1 MTEYSVSQCN
11 LRILIYCAPT
21 PPALVQIARG
31 SGATVGNTVVIPST
45 ERSVAFSVD
54 DCSSSLRVGH
64 FSDTDPTAPAY
75 VSNDAVSIDDRVV
88 LAGFGDDPPTRVSD
102 YRDFDGA
109 WSRRVTD
116 SSPTPFDL
124 GAGCEGAPLW
134 RTHRAPPQFTSG
146 AFVLNA
152 SSAVHATSSGPR
164 LDPRATAAMVAAAAL
179 DPVPTHIVDAVAT
192 RRDPR
197 SRWMLDSFFHRP
209 NATNKPHPG
218 AFGPDEPFPW
228 FARVDASAGFV
239 ARTGGATITP
249 LTRSE
254 AEPGYAALGVYADDS
269 CGPSGGRLG
278 ELAVRRGACY
288 EVPEWIEDGDSP
300 IARLLPAAMHSNRIA
315 PGSQPDDVFDLLQ
328 LMNTNA
334 ASSSYTYE
342 ENPAVDPAALRR
354 FKFHGAVF
362 ADGKVVFV
370 PVKSWAVGVYDLSTN
385 LLSFE
390 SMMVGTNTNG
400 FNEGDYHFRYGALAS
415 NGKVVFAPYRANGVG
430 MFDPSAPPGERFEF
444 EPFTVQVPSDTSTGN
459 LFSGAALAN
468 NGKVVFAPYT
478 ANAVGMFDPSA
489 PPGERFEFESF
500 DRAHLETLIGSSGS
514 FNGAT
519 TASNGK
525 VIFTP
530 SRANAVGVFDP
541 SDNSLELVDISA
553 PSASVDLGDFSSFTD
568 GDKFSGAALAHNG
581 KVIFAPYTAK
591 GVGVFDPS
599 DNSFVLVDIS
609 AHSPPSVN
617 LGFRSSNGFVMSA
630 KFSDTVAASD
640 GKIVFAPHF
649 GTLGSVNS
657 VGVFD
662 PSDNSFQ
669 LEGISH
675 ITDTNKAFNGAAVS
689 DDGRIFF
696 APYDSDAVGVYSR
709 GAAHTK
715 YLSNKPH
722 VMHRTKLTAND
733 AAELDEFGRSVSIDG
748 DTMVAGA
755 NGDDDKGSNSGSAYV
770 FTRDTPGDVASG
782 WTQVAKLTAND
793 GAENDKSGYS
803 VAVDGDT
810 IVIGAHLNNGT
821 RGGSVYVFTRDTPG
835 YLASGWTQ
843 IAKLTASDGAE
854 LNYLGEMVAF
864 DGDTIVAAANRDDDQ
879 GSNSGS
885 VYVFTRDIPGYLA
898 SGWTEVAKLT
908 AHDAAE
914 NLYFG
919 SSLSIDSDTLVVG
932 TTQGSGGNGTAYVF
946 IRDTAGD
953 LTSGWTEITNLN
965 ASDGEA
971 GDKFGYSVSIDG
983 DTIVVGAAYDDDKG
997 SSSGSVYVFT
1007 RDIFGDITSGWT
1019 EVAKLNASD
1028 GVGNDW
1034 FGSSVTIDGDTMV
1047 IGAKYDDDKGGNSG
1061 SAYVFTRDTPGDLTS
1076 GWTQVFKLSG
1086 EAGDYFGHSVAIDGD
1101 TIAVGAYK
1109 DDDDGSDSGS
1119 VHVYSLSPIPCP
1131 AASHDTASS
1140 VDPPEPPRYMRF
1152 DVDAATVSVYEG
1164 SDAHNACLAAAEPS
1178 LTIATPSTPSP
1189 PPRFGDCA
1197 CACDGNPVA
1206 NGTINV
1212 TDDHGGVGVSS
1223 GECAAAGPEEC
1234 GDMVTDGV
1242 IDACPGGVNFTTKWS
1257 YNSTYTGGVWSD
1269 DEDSTDSGSGG
1280 GAECRC
1286 YCGSEKTQAQY
1297 AGYVNGI
1304 TSEQCIQD
1312 GPTSTTFGC
1321 PGSETH
1327 FSQTCDTYYVEYVA
1341 NPGGTTGRKL
1351 MQDSGP
1357 DGESY
1362 QGYSGPTGRHLLTA
1376 SSGTGTRSTCGKI
1389 GNSYVSITDA
1399 DVAAGSMNSEDR
1411 VIMTEWRGAGYCDD
1425 DVAPMWTF
1433 MDATST
1439 LTESDIYERDVLGA
1453 ARVAAPAAEARCY
1466 RDGGDSIRLTC
1477 LPDGVLSVL
1486 SFFCA
1491 DGCGADDAANEVRTG
1506 EHLLVNVTSERG
1518 EVCDAAA
1525 GAAPRIVS
1533 SCGGLAVAQSF
1544 SGALATAAGPFGS
1557 FRGYRAPMDSLR
1569 ETHPLWV
1576 GARGPGAKNVTAAKA
1591 ENEML
1596 ASLGYETTPALNH
1609 LCLDSTDR
1617 EAMGWTKHSPSTND
1631 GYISIA
1637 TDDPKSWCAGHDYV
1651 SLECPRNDDTV
1662 HVWCANADQLDGAAR
1677 KPSGECRGEPSD
1689 YHCPGLPRPERYV
1702 WNGIDLGG
1710 AYRASLYKQGYFAE
1724 LIPTPCDASGPV
1736 ANGGLGGCADPLP
1749 HGESCEPTCNSGSS
1763 LSGRRTCHDGR
1774 LIDTAK
1780 CVKLCDA
1787 SGSIA
1792 NGVAGECGGVLA
1804 HGASCVPTCDVG
1816 YELSGGRSCNDGAVT
1831 DTATCAPLDHFCLHS
1846 EGNSGGDAL
1855 GWTRHDPSTNDGYL
1869 SFELDDPASWCA
1881 GHDYV
1886 SL

>member
-1 MTEYSVSQCN
+1 MVLGGGGRNGSNPAAMADHDMPALGFFGCGFATKVSHVELAHSGGHGLYLSGGMVSPSRVVAWNNAGAGVKTSGGYRGVLDELFVHVPGGEVGSAGVVTEGFWRHGESAADESVYRTHPMLFHATIVASPVPYTPPTPPPTPPPLPNGVGSDGYGTLDGTDRSVTGAGCQGSSTYIALPAGCEIAQDTPEARDVIMNHPWGTHVVATAGNCYGGSSYNPGTPWSSSCLTSRETDGVTEYSVSGCS
-11 LRILIYCAPT
+11 LRILIYCGPPPPPPPPPT

-64 FSDTDPTAPAY
+64 FSDADPTAPAY

-102 YRDFDGA
+102 YRNFDGE

-134 RTHRAPPQFTSG
+134 RAHRAPPQFTSG

-209 NATNKPHPG
+209 NATNNPHPG

-269 CGPSGGRLG
+269 CGSSGGRLG

-315 PGSQPDDVFDLLQ
+315 PGSQPDDVFDLLR

-342 ENPAVDPAALRR
+342 ENPAVDPEALRR
-354 FKFHGAVF
+354 FKFLGAVF

-370 PVKSWAVGVYDLSTN
+370 PFKSWAVGVYDLSTN

-390 SMMVGTNTNG
+390 SMMVGTNE
-400 FNEGDYHFRYGALAS
+400 FNEGDFHFRYGALAS
-415 NGKVVFAPYRANGVG
+415 NGKVVFAPYMANGVG
-430 MFDPSAPPGERFEF
+430 VFDPSAPPGERFEF
-444 EPFTVQVPSDTSTGN
+444 EPITVPSTDSEGR

-468 NGKVVFAPYT
+468 NGKVVFAPYS
-478 ANAVGMFDPSA
+478 ADAVGMFDPSDNT
-489 PPGERFEFESF
+489 FEYESF
-500 DRAHLETLIGSSGS
+500 NRADLETIIGSSGS
-514 FNGAT
+514 FHGAT

-530 SRANAVGVFDP
+530 FDADAVGVFDP

-553 PSASVDLGDFSSFTD
+553 PSASVDLGDLSSFTG

-617 LGFRSSNGFVMSA
+617 LGFRSSDGFVMSA

-640 GKIVFAPHF
+640 GKIVFAPLF

-675 ITDTNKAFNGAAVS
+675 ITDTPKAFWGAAVS

-696 APYDSDAVGVYSR
+696 APHDSDAVGVYSR

-810 IVIGAHLNNGT
+810 IVIGAHLNYNNGT

-854 LNYLGEMVAF
+854 QDYLGEKVAF
-864 DGDTIVAAANRDDDQ
+864 DGDTIVAAASRDDDQ

-997 SSSGSVYVFT
+997 SSSGSVYVFIA
-1007 RDIFGDITSGWT
+1007 RHLRRYHLW
-1019 EVAKLNASD
+1019 L
-1028 GVGNDW
+1028 
-1034 FGSSVTIDGDTMV
+1034 DGDRKAECERRRGDGLV
-1047 IGAKYDDDKGGNSG
+1047 RLERDD
-1061 SAYVFTRDTPGDLTS
+1061 RRR
-1076 GWTQVFKLSG
+1076 
-1086 EAGDYFGHSVAIDGD
+1086 HDGD
-1101 TIAVGAYK
+1101 
-1109 DDDDGSDSGS
+1109 
-1119 VHVYSLSPIPCP
+1119 
-1131 AASHDTASS
+1131 
-1140 VDPPEPPRYMRF
+1140 
-1152 DVDAATVSVYEG
+1152 
-1164 SDAHNACLAAAEPS
+1164 
-1178 LTIATPSTPSP
+1178 
-1189 PPRFGDCA
+1189 
-1197 CACDGNPVA
+1197 
-1206 NGTINV
+1206 
-1212 TDDHGGVGVSS
+1212 
-1223 GECAAAGPEEC
+1223 
-1234 GDMVTDGV
+1234 
-1242 IDACPGGVNFTTKWS
+1242 
-1257 YNSTYTGGVWSD
+1257 
-1269 DEDSTDSGSGG
+1269 
-1280 GAECRC
+1280 
-1286 YCGSEKTQAQY
+1286 
-1297 AGYVNGI
+1297 
-1304 TSEQCIQD
+1304 
-1312 GPTSTTFGC
+1312 
-1321 PGSETH
+1321 
-1327 FSQTCDTYYVEYVA
+1327 
-1341 NPGGTTGRKL
+1341 
-1351 MQDSGP
+1351 
-1357 DGESY
+1357 
-1362 QGYSGPTGRHLLTA
+1362 
-1376 SSGTGTRSTCGKI
+1376 
-1389 GNSYVSITDA
+1389 
-1399 DVAAGSMNSEDR
+1399 
-1411 VIMTEWRGAGYCDD
+1411 
-1425 DVAPMWTF
+1425 
-1433 MDATST
+1433 
-1439 LTESDIYERDVLGA
+1439 
-1453 ARVAAPAAEARCY
+1453 
-1466 RDGGDSIRLTC
+1466 
-1477 LPDGVLSVL
+1477 
-1486 SFFCA
+1486 
-1491 DGCGADDAANEVRTG
+1491 
-1506 EHLLVNVTSERG
+1506 RG
-1518 EVCDAAA
+1518 E
-1525 GAAPRIVS
+1525 I
-1533 SCGGLAVAQSF
+1533 
-1544 SGALATAAGPFGS
+1544 
-1557 FRGYRAPMDSLR
+1557 
-1569 ETHPLWV
+1569 
-1576 GARGPGAKNVTAAKA
+1576 
-1591 ENEML
+1591 
-1596 ASLGYETTPALNH
+1596 
-1609 LCLDSTDR
+1609 
-1617 EAMGWTKHSPSTND
+1617 
-1631 GYISIA
+1631 
-1637 TDDPKSWCAGHDYV
+1637 
-1651 SLECPRNDDTV
+1651 
-1662 HVWCANADQLDGAAR
+1662 
-1677 KPSGECRGEPSD
+1677 
-1689 YHCPGLPRPERYV
+1689 
-1702 WNGIDLGG
+1702 
-1710 AYRASLYKQGYFAE
+1710 
-1724 LIPTPCDASGPV
+1724 
-1736 ANGGLGGCADPLP
+1736 
-1749 HGESCEPTCNSGSS
+1749 
-1763 LSGRRTCHDGR
+1763 
-1774 LIDTAK
+1774 
-1780 CVKLCDA
+1780 
-1787 SGSIA
+1787 
-1792 NGVAGECGGVLA
+1792 
-1804 HGASCVPTCDVG
+1804 
-1816 YELSGGRSCNDGAVT
+1816 
-1831 DTATCAPLDHFCLHS
+1831 
-1846 EGNSGGDAL
+1846 
-1855 GWTRHDPSTNDGYL
+1855 
-1869 SFELDDPASWCA
+1869 
-1881 GHDYV
+1881 
-1886 SL
+1886 